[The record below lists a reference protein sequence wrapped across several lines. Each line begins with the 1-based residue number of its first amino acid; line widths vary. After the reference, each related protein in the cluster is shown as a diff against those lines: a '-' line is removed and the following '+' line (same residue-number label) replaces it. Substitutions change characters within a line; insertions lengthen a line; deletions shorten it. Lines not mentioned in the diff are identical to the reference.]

1 LPPLAQRLDVD
12 FASEARFDNQRAVQ
26 IRLRG
31 FDLDS
36 LTEVGRKIRDIFAES
51 SANAQKVRAVADD
64 TYIHDLASAVTGNLG
79 GRVGIAPRIFL
90 KKLVGDVLDR
100 IDQHATFDPRQH
112 YELTIS
118 PSELTEIERN
128 VQAANSVDDI
138 ELKL

>member
-1 LPPLAQRLDVD
+1 M
-12 FASEARFDNQRAVQ
+12 
-26 IRLRG
+26 
-31 FDLDS
+31 
-36 LTEVGRKIRDIFAES
+36 
-51 SANAQKVRAVADD
+51 
-64 TYIHDLASAVTGNLG
+64 TGNLG

-100 IDQHATFDPRQH
+100 IDQHADFDPRQH

-118 PSELTEIERN
+118 PSELNEIERN

>member
-1 LPPLAQRLDVD
+1 M
-12 FASEARFDNQRAVQ
+12 
-26 IRLRG
+26 
-31 FDLDS
+31 
-36 LTEVGRKIRDIFAES
+36 
-51 SANAQKVRAVADD
+51 
-64 TYIHDLASAVTGNLG
+64 TGDLG

-100 IDQHATFDPRQH
+100 IDQHADFDPRQH

-128 VQAANSVDDI
+128 VRAADSVDDI

>member
-1 LPPLAQRLDVD
+1 
-12 FASEARFDNQRAVQ
+12 
-26 IRLRG
+26 
-31 FDLDS
+31 
-36 LTEVGRKIRDIFAES
+36 
-51 SANAQKVRAVADD
+51 
-64 TYIHDLASAVTGNLG
+64 VTGNLG

-128 VQAANSVDDI
+128 VQAADSVDDI

>member
-1 LPPLAQRLDVD
+1 M
-12 FASEARFDNQRAVQ
+12 
-26 IRLRG
+26 
-31 FDLDS
+31 
-36 LTEVGRKIRDIFAES
+36 
-51 SANAQKVRAVADD
+51 
-64 TYIHDLASAVTGNLG
+64 TGNLG

-100 IDQHATFDPRQH
+100 IDQHADFDPRQH

-128 VQAANSVDDI
+128 VRAANSVDDI